1 MSNPIDISA
10 QIRGL
15 IPYEKYNY
23 VFNGIGSNWPTVI
36 SPISGS
42 FTAATSSK
50 KIDATV
56 YFCLSKSGCLDC
68 EGVLPYDDCVC
79 NIGDDAFSKLQLSF
93 YSVNDTENVY
103 KSDSIKVTCSGC
115 FPKIHFPISN
125 TGIMKEIEQEIQVV
139 FDNLISNKLYNYSLQ
154 TLDSDWP
161 FSLSSTTGQI
171 YPHGQ
176 TETITL
182 YGGFCATTGSCPN
195 GQIGVLPYSIKNNAG
210 TKNWYKTETSF
221 RLLLSDPDCSSI
233 VHSSNIIK
241 IRCLDCASNGGH
253 IGVGVT
259 ISEGTS
265 SC

>member
-10 QIRGL
+10 QIKGL

-23 VFNGIGSNWPTVI
+23 IFNGIGSNWPTVI

-42 FTAATSSK
+42 FTAIAPSQ

-68 EGVLPYDDCVC
+68 DGLLAYDDCLC
-79 NIGDDAFSKLQLSF
+79 SIGDDPFSKLQLSF
-93 YSVNDTENVY
+93 YSVNDPLNIY
-103 KSDSIKVTCSGC
+103 KSDSVKVTCSGC
-115 FPKIHFPISN
+115 FPKIKFEVAN
-125 TGIMKEIEQEIQVV
+125 TGIKKENEHEINVTLT
-139 FDNLISNKLYNYSLQ
+139 NLVPNKLYNYSIQ
-154 TLDSDWP
+154 TLNSDWP
-161 FSLSSTTGQI
+161 FSLSATTGQI
-171 YPHGQ
+171 YAHEK
-176 TETITL
+176 TETLTL

-195 GQIGVLPYSIKNNAG
+195 SQIGVLPYSIKNNAG

-221 RLLLSDPDCSSI
+221 RLLLTESDCTSI
-233 VHSSNIIK
+233 VHNSNIIK

-265 SC
+265 C